1 MKNIFKKLA
10 LYSATIGLLSILLV
24 SCKEEIPFTVD
35 KHEYISYNE
44 LVTNQQ
50 IGCVVKNS
58 SFIAY
63 STSKEKLL
71 KKYKDKTIN
80 VYNQAP
86 DSFITQKHNKL
97 IIITYQ
103 IQ

>member
-63 STSKEKLL
+63 STS
-71 KKYKDKTIN
+71 I
-80 VYNQAP
+80 P
-86 DSFITQKHNKL
+86 DSLSISDFETL
-97 IIITYQ
+97 IILENSELYTAKLKDFYDI
-103 IQ
+103 